1 MLTKP
6 YIRGEMIVTDTGVVL
21 KKDNR
26 PANVGEWIRTKGNP
40 DPSGH
45 YYVTYLGTKYY
56 IHRMVAELFVA
67 VPDSLSGRTDLAVH
81 HEDED
86 KSNNSAE
93 NLEWLGFGE
102 HSSLHKSGEAHHGAK
117 LTREDVDYIRSVEG
131 RQRPPAALAKRFGVG
146 VKNITKIWRGD
157 GWKKDS

>member
-6 YIRGEMIVTDTGVVL
+6 YIRGEMIVTSDGVVL

-26 PANVGEWIRTKGNP
+26 PANAGEWIRTRGNP

-56 IHRMVAELFVA
+56 IHRMVAELFVG
-67 VPDSLSGRTDLAVH
+67 VPDNLSGCTDLAVH

-86 KSNNSAE
+86 KSNNSAT
-93 NLEWLGFGE
+93 NLKWLGFGE

-117 LTREDVDYIRSVEG
+117 LARKDVEYSRSVVG
-131 RQRPPAALAKRFGVG
+131 RGRPAESLARQFRLG